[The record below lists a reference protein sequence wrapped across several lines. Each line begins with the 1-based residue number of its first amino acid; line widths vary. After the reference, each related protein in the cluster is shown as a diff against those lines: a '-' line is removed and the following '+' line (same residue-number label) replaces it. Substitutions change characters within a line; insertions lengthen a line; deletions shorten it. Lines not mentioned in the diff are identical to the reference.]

1 MRTNVAAKYS
11 PNAPRTHEGALATP
25 NPSALAQLKRSVMA
39 CMLWED
45 SFYEDGKAIAERIAE
60 LLKQVHVVLNC
71 ALFATACIHVGA
83 ALKHHFVDRDDVL
96 ARMLP
101 LVAPRRREK

>member
-1 MRTNVAAKYS
+1 MRTNVAYKHD

-25 NPSALAQLKRSVMA
+25 NPSAVSQLRRSVMA

-60 LLKQVHVVLNC
+60 LLKQVP
-71 ALFATACIHVGA
+71 FGDA
-83 ALKHHFVDRDDVL
+83 AQIAID
-96 ARMLP
+96 A
-101 LVAPRRREK
+101 REKMKLRHAPLHLAVSLIRKLRT